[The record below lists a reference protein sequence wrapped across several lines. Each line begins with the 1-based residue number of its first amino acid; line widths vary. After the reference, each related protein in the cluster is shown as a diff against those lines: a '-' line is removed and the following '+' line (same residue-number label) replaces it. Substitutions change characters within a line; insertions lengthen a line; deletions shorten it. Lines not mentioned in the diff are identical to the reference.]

1 MKTDLIDTNYV
12 YNHRFF
18 KIWKHYLLLYGALL
32 IGLTMF
38 DGAEII
44 KKYEFY
50 ISIFSKFF
58 AFSAMILGLMN
69 GWLFLRIGEV
79 CITNEELVF
88 DLKDSKKV
96 IELKSI
102 NEVIFGKEYGKFYY
116 LKIQKSELIVELDKN
131 QLEELKSIFEE
142 LDIEIKHRHYMDKI
156 SQWFRNST
164 SRIKLS

>member
-18 KIWKHYLLLYGALL
+18 KIWKHYLLLYGAIL

-38 DGAEII
+38 DGVEII

-58 AFSAMILGLMN
+58 AFSAIILGFMN

-79 CITNEELVF
+79 CVTNEELVF
-88 DLKDSKKV
+88 ELKDSKNV

-131 QLEELKSIFEE
+131 QLKEFKSIFEK
-142 LDIEIKHRHYMDKI
+142 LDIEIKDRHFMDKI
-156 SQWFRNST
+156 SQWCRNLT
-164 SRIKLS
+164 SRIKLP

>member
-18 KIWKHYLLLYGALL
+18 KIWKHYLLLYGAIL

-38 DGAEII
+38 DGVEII

-58 AFSAMILGLMN
+58 AFSAIILGFMN

-88 DLKDSKKV
+88 ELKDSKSL

-131 QLEELKSIFEE
+131 QLKEFKSIFEK
-142 LDIEIKHRHYMDKI
+142 LDIEIKDRHYTDKI
-156 SQWFRNST
+156 SQWFRNLT
-164 SRIKLS
+164 SRIKLP